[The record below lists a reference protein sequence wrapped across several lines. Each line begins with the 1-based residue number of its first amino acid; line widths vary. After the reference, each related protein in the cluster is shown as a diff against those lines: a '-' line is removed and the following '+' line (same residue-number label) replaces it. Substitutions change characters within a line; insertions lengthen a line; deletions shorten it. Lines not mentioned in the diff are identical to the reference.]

1 MTRHVF
7 KTILSSNGRIPVCG
21 MGGVSSI
28 LTSMMRTALYRMP
41 QLDPVIFEGVTLAV
55 CAVFSIGLFFDA
67 DPHDEFFLSELEFN
81 ALAGPFVVELDPRH
95 VTVNSLLVTS
105 MSGVCAGTPSVMFSP
120 LDQFADAC
128 AGFFGLNGDFINILP
143 LAVAGLMGGM
153 DDTTFSEKESLLE
166 SDRGVLGN
174 IEGYDAIL
182 DTLFGTVVL
191 YNLLGLLPYQFTA
204 TSHIAVAFTLS
215 FGIFISINI
224 VGAAVKGLK
233 LFGLFFPKGVPIT
246 VGPFLI
252 AIELVSYVARGF
264 SLGIRL
270 FANMLAGHALLKI
283 LASFS

>member
-1 MTRHVF
+1 
-7 KTILSSNGRIPVCG
+7 
-21 MGGVSSI
+21 
-28 LTSMMRTALYRMP
+28 MP
-41 QLDPVIFEGVTLAV
+41 QLDPIIFEGVTLAV

-67 DPHDEFFLSELEFN
+67 DPHDEYFLSELEFN
-81 ALAGPFVVELDPRH
+81 TLAGPFIVRPNQTYFPVAFSSLAIASTPAPFS
-95 VTVNSLLVTS
+95 VT
-105 MSGVCAGTPSVMFSP
+105 AFSP
-120 LDQFADAC
+120 LDQFSDAC

-143 LAVAGLMGGM
+143 LAIAGLMGGM

-182 DTLFGTVVL
+182 DTLFGTVLL

-215 FGIFISINI
+215 FGMFISINI

-233 LFGLFFPKGVPIT
+233 IFGLFFPKGVPVT

-252 AIELVSYVARGF
+252 LIELVSYIARGF

-270 FANMLAGHALLKI
+270 FANILAGHALLKI